1 MNFSALELREIRV
14 FLVLAEELH
23 YGRTADRLSLTSSR
37 VSQIIRTLETRVGG
51 RLFDRNSRHVKLTPL
66 GSQLRTAMAPSYQRL
81 ERAFNDAREVATGI
95 AGTLRIGMYAPPLLG
110 GPDWVTIIRTFTKRY
125 PTCALELID
134 TGLERALFDWL
145 RAGDADLLVLR
156 LPATEPDITIGPT
169 LSREPRVVLVS
180 DRDPLAHRDSIS
192 YEELADREISDVPTL
207 PREMMDAFIPP
218 TSPSGKTLRRIA
230 NRSMEEALIRVAAGM
245 QVHPTVPTIVE
256 HYRLSGIVAIP
267 INDLPP
273 SETALAWLT
282 GNYTQKIA
290 AFAEAASDALARP
303 SKTRR
308 TITSGARA
316 HPKAHPRK
324 QGADAEETGD

>member
-14 FLVLAEELH
+14 FLVLSEELH
-23 YGRTADRLSLTSSR
+23 YGRAADRLSLTSSR
-37 VSQIIRTLETRVGG
+37 VSQTIRTLETRVGG

-66 GSQLRTAMAPSYQRL
+66 GVQLRAGMAPGYQEL
-81 ERAFNDAREVATGI
+81 ERAFNDAREVATGV
-95 AGTLRIGMYAPPLLG
+95 AGKLRIGMYAPPLLG
-110 GPDWVTIIRTFTKRY
+110 GAGWAAIIDTFSTRY
-125 PTCALELID
+125 PGCALEFID

-156 LPATEPDITIGPT
+156 LPATEADITIGPI
-169 LSREPRVVLVS
+169 LSSEPRVALVS
-180 DRDPLAHRDSIS
+180 ESDPLADRESIS
-192 YEELADREISDVPTL
+192 YEDLADREVSDVPTL

-245 QVHPTVPTIVE
+245 QVHPTVPTVVE

-282 GNYTQKIA
+282 ANYSQKIA
-290 AFAEAASDALARP
+290 AFADAASDALGRSQP
-303 SKTRR
+303 QKRQPERDSD
-308 TITSGARA
+308 
-316 HPKAHPRK
+316 
-324 QGADAEETGD
+324 ADEAGD